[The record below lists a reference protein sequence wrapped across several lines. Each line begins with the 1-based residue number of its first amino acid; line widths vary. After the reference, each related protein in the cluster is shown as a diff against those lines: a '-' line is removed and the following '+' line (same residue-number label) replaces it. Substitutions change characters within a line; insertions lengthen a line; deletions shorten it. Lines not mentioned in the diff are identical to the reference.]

1 MLKIKNLLK
10 SYNNKR
16 IILDNLN
23 VSFVKGNITLLY
35 GRSGSGKTTLLKCL
49 SGVLIPDSGT
59 IELETYTINSLTDK
73 QRCDFR
79 LSNIGIIY
87 QFFNLLPSLSVKE
100 NILLPAKVNKSID
113 IDYYNSLIEYFNID
127 SVINTPVSAL
137 SGGESQ
143 RVAICRALINKPKLV
158 LADEPTGNLDI
169 ENRDNVMTFFK
180 TSPYMKDTTIIIA
193 THDEE
198 LKQYSDKLLELK
210 NGTIIST

>member
-1 MLKIKNLLK
+1 MLKIKNLSK
-10 SYNNKR
+10 SYNTNR
-16 IILDNLN
+16 TILNNLT
-23 VSFVKGNITLLY
+23 VSFETGHITLLY

-49 SGVLIPDSGT
+49 SGILIPDSGT
-59 IELETYTINSLTDK
+59 IELGNCTINSLTDK

-87 QFFNLLPSLSVKE
+87 QFFNLLPSLSIKE
-100 NILLPAKVNKSID
+100 NILLPARVNESVD
-113 IDYYNSLIEYFNID
+113 IDYYNSLIEYFKINK
-127 SVINTPVSAL
+127 VINTPVKSL

-143 RVAICRALINKPKLV
+143 RVAICRALINKPKIV

-180 TSPYMKDTTIIIA
+180 SSPYMKDTTIIIA

-198 LKQYSDKLLELK
+198 LKRFSDQLLELK
-210 NGTIIST
+210 NGTIISS